1 MNLNLFEFSEEDLQ
15 ANRSGRISG
24 AQKKWLAGMGRGVRR
39 MSKFNAW
46 IGLGFLLFGS
56 CLIFGLWMSNEDSRR
71 AFFSNPV
78 NLFVLPV
85 TALIVI
91 GILGISIFFDGRLA
105 NRLSSP
111 KLQAAEGRVRMEDA
125 STENAGGTYY
135 QVYVGRKKFTFA
147 EDVNVIFQE
156 GVKYRVYYVREG
168 IMEFVLSYET
178 P

>member
-1 MNLNLFEFSEEDLQ
+1 MNLNLFEFGEEDLQ
-15 ANRSGRISG
+15 VNRSGRLSA
-24 AQKKWLAGMGRGVRR
+24 AQKKWLADMGQGVRR

-56 CLIFGLWMSNEDSRR
+56 CLIFALWMSNEDSRR
-71 AFFSNPV
+71 AFFANPV

-85 TALIVI
+85 TAGVVI
-91 GILGISIFFDGRLA
+91 GILGISIFFAGRLA
-105 NRLSSP
+105 NQLSSP
-111 KLQAAEGRVRMEDA
+111 KLQSIEGRVRVEEA
-125 STENAGGTYY
+125 NQENAGGTYY

>member
-1 MNLNLFEFSEEDLQ
+1 MNLNLFEFSEEDIQ
-15 ANRSGRISG
+15 TNRSGRVSA
-24 AQKKWLAGMGRGVRR
+24 AQKKWLAGMGQGVWR

-78 NLFVLPV
+78 NLFVLAV
-85 TALIVI
+85 TTGVVI
-91 GILGISIFFDGRLA
+91 GILGVSLFFAGRLA

-111 KLQAAEGRVRMEDA
+111 KLQAAEGRVRVEEA
-125 STENAGGTYY
+125 SAGNAGGPYY

-147 EDVNVIFQE
+147 ESVNGLFQE
-156 GVKYRVYYVREG
+156 GVKYRVYYVKESV
-168 IMEFVLSYET
+168 MEFVLSYET

>member
-15 ANRSGRISG
+15 VNRSGRVSA
-24 AQKKWLAGMGRGVRR
+24 AQKKWLAGMGQGVRR
-39 MSKFNAW
+39 MSQFNAR

-56 CLIFGLWMSNEDSRR
+56 CLIFALWMSNEDSRR
-71 AFFSNPV
+71 AFFANPI

-85 TALIVI
+85 AALIVI
-91 GILGISIFFDGRLA
+91 GILGLSIFFAGRLA
-105 NRLSSP
+105 NRLFSP
-111 KLQAAEGRVRMEDA
+111 KLQAAEGRVRVEEA

-135 QVYVGRKKFTFA
+135 QIYVGRKKFTFA
-147 EDVNVIFQE
+147 ENVNGIFQE
-156 GVKYRVYYVREG
+156 GVKYRVYYVKEG

>member
-15 ANRSGRISG
+15 ANRSGRVSA
-24 AQKKWLAGMGRGVRR
+24 AQKKWLAGMGQGVWR

-71 AFFSNPV
+71 AFFANPV

-85 TALIVI
+85 TAGVVI
-91 GILGISIFFDGRLA
+91 GILGVSIFFAGRLA
-105 NRLSSP
+105 DRLSSP
-111 KLQAAEGRVRMEDA
+111 KLQTVEGRVRVEET

-135 QVYVGRKKFTFA
+135 QVYVGKKKFTFA
-147 EDVNVIFQE
+147 ENVNGIFQE
-156 GVKYRVYYVREG
+156 GITYRVYYVREG

>member
-1 MNLNLFEFSEEDLQ
+1 LNLNLFEFSKEDLQ
-15 ANRSGRISG
+15 ANRSGRVS
-24 AQKKWLAGMGRGVRR
+24 APQREWLAGMGQGVRR

-78 NLFVLPV
+78 NLIVLPV
-85 TALIVI
+85 TAGVVI
-91 GILGISIFFDGRLA
+91 GILGISIFFAGRLA

-111 KLQAAEGRVRMEDA
+111 KLQAAEGRVRVEEANEVD
-125 STENAGGTYY
+125 SGSTYY

-147 EDVNVIFQE
+147 EDVNGIFQE
-156 GVKYRVYYVREG
+156 GVKYRVYYVKEG